1 MNGVRFGFLGALG
14 ALCIG
19 CSTTDIPQWKP
30 QRETKTFSVA
40 SRQLAPEPTY
50 SRLRWVR
57 SPEVI
62 PSELHGG
69 SAAPAI
75 VPVMQLEIK
84 DMTLEEVARLLGSAA
99 QYSSYC
105 SSLIAKQTLTL
116 NRLGTIDELGAEVE
130 KAAQIRVVIDHNAR
144 QIRFLA
150 DHAPTAPR
158 LY

>member
-1 MNGVRFGFLGALG
+1 MNLVKFAFLGTLG
-14 ALCIG
+14 IVVGA
-19 CSTTDIPQWKP
+19 CSSNIPEWKP
-30 QRETKTFSVA
+30 HRETRTFSVA
-40 SRQLAPEPTY
+40 TRQLSPPPTY

-57 SPEVI
+57 PPEVI
-62 PSELHGG
+62 PSDPRGE
-69 SAAPAI
+69 ATAPAI

-84 DMTLEEVARLLGSAA
+84 DTSLEDVARMLASAA

-116 NRLGTIDELGAEVE
+116 NRLGTIDELGDEIQ
-130 KAAQIRVVIDHNAR
+130 KAAQIRVVIDHGTR

-150 DHAPTAPR
+150 EHAPTAPR